1 MAYSKVS
8 NKTQEKDV
16 KYLSKD
22 FTSYKN
28 QLIEF
33 AEVYFPNNFNDFSEG
48 NPGMMFLEMAA
59 YVGDVLSFYTDTQ
72 LRESFLTLAQEEEN
86 LYNLAYALGYKPQAT
101 KASSTDLNIFQLLPS
116 KLDGGV
122 YKPDYD
128 YALRISANSTFTTPS
143 GKSFYIIPIFIIKNH
158 FICRLKM
165 PPT

>member
-72 LRESFLTLAQEEEN
+72 LRESFLTLAQTNEN
-86 LYNLAYALGYKPQAT
+86 LYNLAYTMGYRPKVTTA
-101 KASSTDLNIFQLLPS
+101 ASTI
-116 KLDGGV
+116 LD
-122 YKPDYD
+122 
-128 YALRISANSTFTTPS
+128 IS
-143 GKSFYIIPIFIIKNH
+143 YVIKT
-158 FICRLKM
+158 RSLA
-165 PPT
+165 